1 MPIKVLKYAN
11 IDCEIKKEMTKMSKA
26 GIELLSCIS

>member
-1 MPIKVLKYAN
+1 MPIKVVNYAN

-26 GIELLSCIS
+26 GIELLNKN